1 VHFIDKIVN
10 NFLAGFILQTHQDFI
25 FVLIYNTMT
34 NLRLAIF
41 LILSAK
47 LCAQTHYYVSPNGNN
62 NNNGLSLTTAWKT
75 IQKALNSA
83 TPNSIVYIKGGTY
96 NENLVANV
104 SGTASARITYT
115 NYNGETVIVDGS
127 SVTASAMLSATN
139 RSYLTFENMTLQNL
153 TRADAKGIRVN
164 TWDNGSS
171 TGLIFRNIKVKNIGW
186 TQDASAMPGYD
197 DNALGIYICGEVG
210 PISNI
215 TIDGCEVSD
224 NVTGYSEAI
233 SFYGQVSNFTVK
245 NCLVHDNTNI
255 GIHISGI
262 NDDGYGPASGTIS
275 ANTCYRNLS
284 PVALSAGIYIDG
296 SHDIL
301 VERNSCYDNPIGIE
315 VGCEGDGQATNISV
329 RNNLIYNN
337 RNTGLS
343 VGGYDE
349 STSGQVVNSTFRNNT
364 LYKNNSLNTG
374 QAELTISKASNCVFE
389 DNLFYGTQNVL
400 LALLD
405 ISPQQN
411 NTINYNG
418 WYTSAGN
425 ANNIT
430 MYVKQ
435 ATYHSF
441 TQYKNSSG
449 FDANGVFANPNFV
462 SLALPQPELELP
474 VGSACINAGNP
485 QLTLAPGEL
494 DFDGNP
500 RLSGSHVDLG
510 AREFSPA
517 LGIDDPVAAASGFA
531 PNPVRESTTFYFG
544 KPLDGAQLAIYDLS
558 GKMIWKSDG
567 ISGNTAQIDLSVLP
581 AGLYVYRVDD
591 GANGIIS
598 GKLSKI

>member
-1 VHFIDKIVN
+1 MFR
-10 NFLAGFILQTHQDFI
+10 AAPAFI
-25 FVLIYNTMT
+25 FVLISNTMT
-34 NLRLAIF
+34 KIRLAIL

-47 LCAQTHYYVSPNGNN
+47 LSAQTHYYVSPAGNN

-96 NENLVANV
+96 HESLVANV
-104 SGTASARITYT
+104 SGSANARITYT

-127 SVTASAMLSATN
+127 SGVSGTTMLSATN
-139 RSYLTFENMTLQNL
+139 RSYLTFENMTLQNM
-153 TRADAKGIRVN
+153 TSPYANGIRVN

-171 TGLIFRNIKVKNIGW
+171 TGMIFRNIRVSGIGW
-186 TQDASAMPGYD
+186 TQNATEMPGYD
-197 DNALGIYICGEVG
+197 DNAIGIYICGEVG

-215 TIDGCEVSD
+215 TVDGCEVSD
-224 NVTGYSEAI
+224 NITGYSEAV
-233 SFYGQVSNFTVK
+233 SVYGQVSNFTIK

-255 GIHISGI
+255 GIHVSGI
-262 NDDGYGPASGTIS
+262 NDDGYGPAGGTIS
-275 ANTCYRNLS
+275 ANTCYRNAS
-284 PVALSAGIYIDG
+284 PIALSAGIYIDG
-296 SHDIL
+296 SHDMLI
-301 VERNSCYDNPIGIE
+301 ERNSCYDNPIGIE
-315 VGCEGDGQATNISV
+315 VGCEGDGEATNITV

-374 QAELTISKASNCVFE
+374 QAELTISKTSNCVFE

-400 LALLD
+400 LAMLD

-425 ANNIT
+425 PNNIT
-430 MYVKQ
+430 MYIKQ

-441 TQYKNSSG
+441 TQYRNASG
-449 FDANGVFANPNFV
+449 FDADGVFANPNFL
-462 SLALPQPELELP
+462 SLSLPQPVLTLP
-474 VGSACINAGNP
+474 IGNTYINAGNP
-485 QLTLAPGEL
+485 QIGPVSGEL

-500 RLSGSHVDLG
+500 RLAGSAMDLG
-510 AREFSPA
+510 AREVNA
-517 LGIDDPVAAASGFA
+517 TLGLDEVSAATSGFA
-531 PNPVRESTTFYFG
+531 PNPVKDMTTFHFT
-544 KPLDGAQLAIYDLS
+544 KPLDSGSISIFDTTGKLVWQSSTISSDSASVDLS
-558 GKMIWKSDG
+558 ALRTG
-567 ISGNTAQIDLSVLP
+567 IYLYA
-581 AGLYVYRVDD
+581 AGDA
-591 GANGIIS
+591 ANGFTT
-598 GKLSKI
+598 GKLCKI